1 MQNYMRKEEAKK
13 PQKHGL
19 GFWRD
24 FDMEIERGRGEE
36 DKIRIMRIVHAMRPF
51 TKNVAQAKGK
61 RL

>member
-1 MQNYMRKEEAKK
+1 MQNYVKRRGLK
-13 PQKHGL
+13 PQKHRL

-24 FDMEIERGRGEE
+24 FDMEMERGRGET

>member
-1 MQNYMRKEEAKK
+1 MDWDFGETST
-13 PQKHGL
+13 
-19 GFWRD
+19 WR
-24 FDMEIERGRGEE
+24 EREE